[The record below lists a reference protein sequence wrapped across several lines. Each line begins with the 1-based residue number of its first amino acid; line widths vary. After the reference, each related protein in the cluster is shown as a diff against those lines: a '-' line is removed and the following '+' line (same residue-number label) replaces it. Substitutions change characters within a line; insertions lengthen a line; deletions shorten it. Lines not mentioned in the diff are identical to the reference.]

1 MGTSIDFWGTPVKIF
16 GKTKKE
22 ISKITENL

>member
-16 GKTKKE
+16 RKAKKE
-22 ISKITENL
+22 ISKLTENL

>member
-16 GKTKKE
+16 GKAKKE
-22 ISKITENL
+22 ISKLTENL

>member
-22 ISKITENL
+22 ISKLTENF